1 MNERETEREI
11 RCERGRTETDRQ
23 GREERD
29 EVRKGK

>member
-11 RCERGRTETDRQ
+11 RCEMGRTETDRQ

-29 EVRKGK
+29 GR

>member
-29 EVRKGK
+29 GR